1 MLTND
6 RGFEVSSSD
15 ATVRILMTTVHH
27 NLRKLD
33 PELHLDQKILQSH
46 LAAIRHRLVLFSLF
60 LIQGY
65 CMKGVVQVY
74 TYPLNLIL
82 FLHESQIKFYV
93 LKQNKVCNAINVV
106 NNMKCSLNFTML
118 YTFYLTLFLVW
129 CEFKEIEGKMSSNC
143 VFPPTPPMP
152 PHVLLWTRLSS
163 LLGTAGV

>member
-60 LIQGY
+60 FMQGY

-74 TYPLNLIL
+74 TYPLNLFL
-82 FLHESQIKFYV
+82 FLCVSQIKFYV
-93 LKQNKVCNAINVV
+93 LNQNKI
-106 NNMKCSLNFTML
+106 
-118 YTFYLTLFLVW
+118 
-129 CEFKEIEGKMSSNC
+129 
-143 VFPPTPPMP
+143 
-152 PHVLLWTRLSS
+152 
-163 LLGTAGV
+163 